1 MNNFGTGKTLKEASP
16 QLQEDAERHSRI
28 LEVAERDSVIEGLPP
43 FTEQTRERF
52 RKQLEAL
59 ASITPEP
66 VSEPAE

>member
-1 MNNFGTGKTLKEASP
+1 MNNFGTGRILKEASP
-16 QLQEDAERHSRI
+16 QLREDAERHSRI

-43 FTEQTRERF
+43 FTEKTRERF

-66 VSEPAE
+66 ATEPAE